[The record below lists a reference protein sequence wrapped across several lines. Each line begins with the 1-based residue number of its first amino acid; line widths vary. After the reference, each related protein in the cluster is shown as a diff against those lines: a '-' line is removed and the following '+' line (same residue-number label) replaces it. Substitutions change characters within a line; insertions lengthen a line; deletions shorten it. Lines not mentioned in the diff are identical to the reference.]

1 MDNGKGG
8 GMSKRITVKQLIA
21 AGAKEDC
28 KHLALFADEW
38 PSGMSVTLDNC
49 KRALDLGLDAEWV
62 AVHLLSLTARKA
74 YDDARTTA
82 GKAYD
87 DARATAG
94 KSYNEA
100 TAPALKSYNEAIAPA
115 GKSYN
120 EARAP
125 AWKAYEEAIAPAWKS
140 YNEATDAA
148 WKSYKEAIATA
159 FCRAYNSDG

>member
-1 MDNGKGG
+1 
-8 GMSKRITVKQLIA
+8 MSKRITVKQLIA

-49 KRALDLGLDAEWV
+49 KHALDLGLDAEWV
-62 AVHLLSLTARKA
+62 AVHLLSLTARKS
-74 YDDARTTA
+74 YNEARATA

-100 TAPALKSYNEAIAPA
+100 TAPALKA
-115 GKSYN
+115 YN

-148 WKSYKEAIATA
+148 WKAYNEAIATA